1 MQARYFQVFYHFLI
15 LGVIFW
21 VTLRHENGKES
32 LVSFSKG
39 PRLALCDNIQLFFDY
54 INGGSVKS
62 ILPCHACHCSKL
74 CACHSLEM
82 ISTVL
87 IIFFSFTVFIQITVS
102 TDLNTTVLKK
112 NDSQDPT
119 IKQGWTPQP
128 DGRGTL
134 DIIWS
139 CVLTMSLCSWSILCM
154 NFPAQNETRLQIL
167 WRKLALTALGLL
179 CPEIIFEIA
188 LGQWLSARRSMTDIN
203 ALGSGDRLRKDK
215 WHASRKIRSIFS
227 KETQTEDSSARGR
240 WTIKDAFFAD
250 MGGFVLHTRDQ
261 LPFPLDAKQLHYL
274 VSKQHLPLPE
284 LDHRVIEDKNKAD
297 GLLRT
302 ITLCQILWFIVNI
315 MGRWA
320 QRLTVTTFELTTV
333 SFILCS
339 LGTTFCWWNKPADA
353 IVAQIIVSEISI
365 NDILRTEGHTLDE
378 WRRTPLDFVSRKEWM
393 WSRCWSNFVS
403 ILNHM
408 HITFG
413 SDVVPINR
421 IPDSL
426 QRELPIQPLY
436 VCIGLG
442 IGYFSVLFVGWN
454 YNFPTRSEQI
464 LWRVA
469 CVTTMAMALVLLL
482 IAQLRETIPSIRQ
495 GFRNHFAPKVSRI
508 NCLESG
514 RQLIKS
520 TKSGSICKKLNS
532 ALDGIRN
539 NSTGKDPLLYIPLKI
554 ILPMYVVGFLYCSSR
569 AYILIAD
576 VVELRSLPASA
587 YATVNWQKF
596 WPRLG

>member
-1 MQARYFQVFYHFLI
+1 M
-15 LGVIFW
+15 
-21 VTLRHENGKES
+21 S
-32 LVSFSKG
+32 
-39 PRLALCDNIQLFFDY
+39 
-54 INGGSVKS
+54 
-62 ILPCHACHCSKL
+62 
-74 CACHSLEM
+74 
-82 ISTVL
+82 STVL
-87 IIFFSFTVFIQITVS
+87 NIPFFLAVFIQIVLS
-102 TDLNTTVLKK
+102 SELNTTVSKN
-112 NDSQDPT
+112 NDSQEFP

-154 NFPAQNETRLQIL
+154 NLPAQKENRVQIL
-167 WRKLALTALGLL
+167 WRKLSLTGLGVL
-179 CPEIIFEIA
+179 CPEIIFELA
-188 LGQWLSARRSMTDIN
+188 LGQWLSARRSMADIN
-203 ALGSGDRLRKDK
+203 ALSTTDTSRKEK

-227 KETQTEDSSARGR
+227 KEIQTKDSSTRGR

-274 VSKQHLPLPE
+274 VSKQHLQLPE
-284 LDHRVIEDKNKAD
+284 LDHRVIEDKNKVD
-297 GLLRT
+297 GLLRA

-315 MGRWA
+315 IGRWA
-320 QRLTVTTFELTTV
+320 QRLTVTTFELMTV

-339 LGTTFCWWNKPADA
+339 LGTTFCLWNKPADA
-353 IVAQIIVSEISI
+353 IVAEIIVSDISI
-365 NDILRTEGHTLDE
+365 NDILQTEGHTLDA
-378 WRRTPLDFVSRKEWM
+378 WRRTPLDFVSRKEWL
-393 WSRCWSNFVS
+393 WSRCWSNFVN

-413 SDVVPINR
+413 SDVVPIDR

-426 QRELPIQPLY
+426 QREVPMKPLY

-454 YNFPTRSEQI
+454 YSFPTRSEQI

-469 CVTTMAMALVLLL
+469 CVTTMAMTLVLLL
-482 IAQLRETIPSIRQ
+482 VVQLTETAPAIRKA
-495 GFRNHFAPKVSRI
+495 FRNRFASKISRI

-514 RQLIKS
+514 RRVIKS
-520 TKSGSICKKLNS
+520 TKSRSTCKKLNS
-532 ALDGIRN
+532 ALDGVRN
-539 NSTGKDPLLYIPLKI
+539 NSMGKDPLLYIPLKI

-569 AYILIAD
+569 ACILVAD
-576 VVELRSLPASA
+576 VIELRSLPASA
-587 YATVNWQKF
+587 YATVDWQKF

>member
-1 MQARYFQVFYHFLI
+1 MR
-15 LGVIFW
+15 
-21 VTLRHENGKES
+21 
-32 LVSFSKG
+32 
-39 PRLALCDNIQLFFDY
+39 
-54 INGGSVKS
+54 
-62 ILPCHACHCSKL
+62 
-74 CACHSLEM
+74 
-82 ISTVL
+82 
-87 IIFFSFTVFIQITVS
+87 
-102 TDLNTTVLKK
+102 
-112 NDSQDPT
+112 NDSQGST

-154 NFPAQNETRLQIL
+154 NLPAQKETRIQIL
-167 WRKLALTALGLL
+167 WRKLALTALGVL
-179 CPEIIFEIA
+179 CPEIIFELA
-188 LGQWLSARRSMTDIN
+188 LGQWLSARRSMADIN
-203 ALGSGDRLRKDK
+203 ALTSRDRLRKDK
-215 WHASRKIRSIFS
+215 WHASKKIRSVFS
-227 KETQTEDSSARGR
+227 KETQTEDNSARGR

-274 VSKQHLPLPE
+274 VSKQHLQLPE
-284 LDHRVIEDKNKAD
+284 LDHRVIEDKNKVD
-297 GLLRT
+297 GLLRA
-302 ITLCQILWFIVNI
+302 ITLCQIVWFIVNI
-315 MGRWA
+315 IGRWA

-353 IVAQIIVSEISI
+353 IVAEIIPSEINI
-365 NDILRTEGHTLDE
+365 NDILESEGQTLDA
-378 WRRTPLDFVSRKEWM
+378 WKRTPLDFVSRNEWV
-393 WSRCWSNFVS
+393 WSKCWSNFVS

-413 SDVVPINR
+413 SDVIPIDR

-426 QRELPIQPLY
+426 QRELPIQSLY

-442 IGYFSVLFVGWN
+442 IGYFSVFFVGWN
-454 YNFPTRSEQI
+454 YSFPTRSEQI

-469 CVTTMAMALVLLL
+469 CVTIMAMTLVILL
-482 IAQLRETIPSIRQ
+482 IAQLTETAPAIRR
-495 GFRNHFAPKVSRI
+495 GFRNHFAPKASRT

-520 TKSGSICKKLNS
+520 TKSRSICKKLNS
-532 ALDGIRN
+532 ALDSVRN
-539 NSTGKDPLLYIPLKI
+539 NSNGKDPLLYIPLKI
-554 ILPMYVVGFLYCSSR
+554 ILPMYIIGFLYCSSR
-569 AYILIAD
+569 AYILVAD
-576 VVELRSLPASA
+576 VIELRSLPASA
-587 YATVNWQKF
+587 YATVDWQKF